1 MGDGPAAHD
10 AADVG
15 GSDGAD
21 ALADDEYRRFY
32 HRSGVPTLTIDVG
45 QRRILECNQALL
57 DLTGLERDQILGRP
71 GADLLAEATPDE
83 ALRVRALRGEA
94 TRTIRNVKTR
104 HGNRIAEI
112 SVMPSGQENV
122 VFVQA
127 HDVTDLLEANTMLE
141 RRTRELQDKT
151 ESLES
156 LSSQMAHDLRGPLA
170 TIGGFVD
177 LLRNQSD
184 AFPPEQRDAILER
197 ISANVQSLGA
207 MVADILDASLRSQ
220 GESDDDASNA
230 VADLFGSLRSIFDV
244 ELFASGARLE
254 TTAEVERLPVPV
266 RQIRQI
272 VVNLVG
278 NSIKFREPDRPLVVR
293 ISVTTDDDAT
303 VITVAD
309 NGSGMAGDLESLFT
323 EGARGADTDEI
334 DGSGLGLAHSRSAAE
349 ALGGTLRARPADEGA
364 VVELR
369 LPDIAATPV
378 DEPTAYGGNYAG
390 GLTARQLDL
399 ILELSP
405 TPTLLIDLAARGIVR
420 VNQAAEE
427 MLGLPVSE
435 ILGKRA
441 ADFLADPTEG
451 EAMRSELLLSGRR
464 GTDTITMIQT
474 ANGLVPAVV
483 ELAAVPDTTLS
494 IAQFHRVHF
503 DRRGVDRATDSPT
516 ASPTP
521 SDTAARPGDR
531 S

>member
-1 MGDGPAAHD
+1 MGDGPPAHD
-10 AADVG
+10 AVDGG
-15 GSDGAD
+15 GSDDAH

-32 HRSGVPTLTIDVG
+32 HRSGVPTLTLDVEH
-45 QRRILECNQALL
+45 RRILECNQAML
-57 DLTGLERDQILGRP
+57 DLTGLPREEILGRP
-71 GADLLAEATPDE
+71 GADLLAEATPDQ

-94 TRTIRNVKTR
+94 TRTIRNVITR
-104 HGNRIAEI
+104 HGTRIAEI
-112 SVMPSGQENV
+112 SVMPSGRDGI

-151 ESLES
+151 ASLES

-177 LLRNQSD
+177 LLRNQAD
-184 AFPPEQRDAILER
+184 TFPPEQRDAILER
-197 ISANVQSLGA
+197 VSANVQSLGS

-220 GESDDDASNA
+220 GDLDEDVSNA
-230 VADLFGSLRSIFDV
+230 VADLFGSLRAIFDV
-244 ELFASGARLE
+244 ELFASGGRLE

-278 NSIKFREPDRPLVVR
+278 NSIKFRRPDRPLVVR
-293 ISVTTDDDAT
+293 LSVTTDGDAT
-303 VITVAD
+303 VLTVAD
-309 NGSGMAGDLESLFT
+309 NGSGIPGDPEALFV

-349 ALGGTLRARPADEGA
+349 ALGGTLRAVPTDEGA

-369 LPDIAATPV
+369 LPDIAPTPV

-441 ADFLADPTEG
+441 ASFLADPTEG
-451 EAMRSELLLSGRR
+451 ETMRSDLLIGGRS

-503 DRRGVDRATDSPT
+503 DRRGVDRAAEPPT
-516 ASPTP
+516 APAGSSDPAPRHGDPT
-521 SDTAARPGDR
+521 
-531 S
+531 